1 MKINDQQFGRP
12 QILYKATKA
21 QIEATPNPQDGMI
34 AFATDTNQ
42 IGIYTSGGWQWG
54 TGGGD
59 MLKAIYDTDNDGV
72 VDAAESVDWSGVQNK
87 PSTYPPSSH
96 NHDDRYYTED
106 ELNTSGGGG
115 QVHWNNVTNKPSSY
129 PPSSHQHAASDV
141 TSGVFD
147 PARIPNLD
155 ASKIT
160 SGTLSTDRFSAYNDL
175 VAESKIGLVT
185 GRLPTA
191 DQARGAGGWYSVV
204 QDWTS
209 TTLPSEWSWAGS
221 PFVTPP
227 STATRNGTIFYAT
240 GYTTASRS
248 FLFRSLPSGWSFVAG
263 LVLHGNTNGFVGLRL
278 DDGSD
283 NNYVE
288 VVLRSQGTDRQTSIT
303 LRYRTG
309 GGTVTE
315 VTPSNYIGAWLK
327 MTNTAVIL
335 NTTGTQWSNWGFQ
348 AILQFPYG
356 GVWMNG
362 SIVSGMTWTPT
373 RAGVVIQA
381 SGANWEQFGVDWT
394 NF

>member
-21 QIEATPNPQDGMI
+21 QIEATPNPQPGMI

-42 IGIYTSGGWQWG
+42 IGIYTGGGWQWG

-72 VDAAESVDWSGVQNK
+72 VDAAESVDWDGVQNK

-155 ASKIT
+155 AGKIT
-160 SGTLSTDRFSAYNDL
+160 SGTLSTDRFSAWSDL
-175 VAESKIGLVT
+175 QAENRIGLIT
-185 GRLPTA
+185 GRIPDA
-191 DQARGAGGWYSVV
+191 NQVRFYAPASEAHDF
-204 QDWTS
+204 TS
-209 TTLPSEWSWAGS
+209 TTLPSGLSWAGS
-221 PFVTPP
+221 PFVTP
-227 STATRNGTIFYAT
+227 TLATVDNTFLYVQPGINN
-240 GYTTASRS
+240 RS
-248 FLFRSLPSGWSFVAG
+248 FMFRTTFGAPRIFGIQSIADSGSYIAW
-263 LVLHGNTNGFVGLRL
+263 RL

-288 VVLRSQGTDRQTSIT
+288 IGLRDTNISDKQLVR
-303 LRYRTG
+303 RYRTG
-309 GGTVTE
+309 GGSVTE
-315 VTPSNYIGAWLK
+315 TAETKIFQSALLWMEFYI
-327 MTNTAVIL
+327 
-335 NTTGTQWSNWGFQ
+335 TGTQWTSWALNAGLYNLF
-348 AILQFPYG
+348 AMIGY
-356 GVWMNG
+356 
-362 SIVSGMTWTPT
+362 SGQGTFSFTPT
-373 RAGVVIQA
+373 R
-381 SGANWEQFGVDWT
+381 FGIVFYTAQSWHVYMIDGI
-394 NF
+394 N